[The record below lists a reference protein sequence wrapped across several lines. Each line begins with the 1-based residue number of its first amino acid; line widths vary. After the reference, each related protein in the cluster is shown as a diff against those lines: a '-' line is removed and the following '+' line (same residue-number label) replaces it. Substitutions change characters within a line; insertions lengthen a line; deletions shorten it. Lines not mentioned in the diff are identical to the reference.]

1 MSTTESKTRGYSMTS
16 AWAYVDATYDSAVRE
31 KIVEQLSPEVRK
43 ALGTYKDIEFYP
55 AVHFG
60 DVLRG
65 VGVVVGKDDA
75 GAEKEIE
82 ACGGFIARQATNTFL
97 RLIMRVL
104 TPTLFAKKIPSLWS
118 RDNTNGAFSVD
129 FSGSDKG
136 RLIFTL
142 SNIADYPYVAPCAKG
157 WIGFAMKTMGRTV
170 DSMKLTG
177 WSLANPSP
185 NEVKIDLQLAQ

>member
-1 MSTTESKTRGYSMTS
+1 MTTTESKTRGYSMT
-16 AWAYVDATYDSAVRE
+16 ATWAYIDATHDAAVRE

-65 VGVVVGKDDA
+65 LGVVVGKDSA

-82 ACGGFIARQATNTFL
+82 ACGSFIARQATNTFL

-129 FSGSDKG
+129 FSGADKG
-136 RLIFTL
+136 RLVFTL
-142 SNIADYPYVAPCAKG
+142 KDIGEYPFIAPCAKG
-157 WIGFAMKTMGRTV
+157 WIGFAMKTMGRNIE
-170 DSMKLTG
+170 SMKLSG
-177 WSLANPSP
+177 WSLEAPAP
-185 NEVKIDLQLAQ
+185 DEVKIDLQLAQ